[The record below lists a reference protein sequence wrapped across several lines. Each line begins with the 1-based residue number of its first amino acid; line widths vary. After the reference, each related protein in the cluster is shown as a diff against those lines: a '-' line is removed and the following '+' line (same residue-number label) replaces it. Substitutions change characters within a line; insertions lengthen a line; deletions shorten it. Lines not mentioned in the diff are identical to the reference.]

1 MNITTARSKVDFNQ
15 QIAQLSGE
23 QRAEKIIHLHQE
35 VVNLNQ
41 EVVNLNQ
48 EVVNRD
54 RKIQELEEQL
64 AWFKRQIFGKRSERD
79 VSNLNS
85 QQLEFEG
92 FEKLDAQKEEKKKK
106 IESHERRKLNRN
118 GQIKLL
124 FLMTLPVKTTII
136 DISEEEKICTE
147 TGEPLVQ
154 IGVEITHKLA
164 HKPGSYY
171 IKEIIRP

>member
-23 QRAEKIIHLHQE
+23 QRAEKIIHLH
-35 VVNLNQ
+35 Q

-92 FEKLDAQKEEKKKK
+92 FEKLVMLKRKKRKRK
-106 IESHERRKLNRN
+106 SSLMSAVSLIETVR
-118 GQIKLL
+118 IKLL
-124 FLMTLPVKTTII
+124 FLPTFQLKQQSLIFLKKKKYAPKR
-136 DISEEEKICTE
+136 
-147 TGEPLVQ
+147 
-154 IGVEITHKLA
+154 A
-164 HKPGSYY
+164 KP
-171 IKEIIRP
+171 